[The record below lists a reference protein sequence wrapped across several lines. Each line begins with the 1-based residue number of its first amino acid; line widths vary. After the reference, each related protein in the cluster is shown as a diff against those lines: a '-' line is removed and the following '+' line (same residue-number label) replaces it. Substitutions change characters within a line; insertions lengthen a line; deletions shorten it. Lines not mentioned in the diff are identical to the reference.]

1 MQRREFIVLVGS
13 AAAAW
18 PLAARAQRQSSL
30 ARIAFFG
37 ASSPQAI
44 DPRNVEQFK
53 RGLEENGLV
62 EGRNIAVD
70 YVWAKGSLERLGEL
84 AADLAQRNPDV
95 IVTAGPQP
103 IRALLA
109 AGITTPIVF
118 AIHSDP
124 VGDGIVESLSRPGG
138 NVTGLS
144 MANSNLES
152 KRLEVLKDAFS
163 PLKRVMI
170 LHDPTMGGSGLADA
184 QAGARALAVEALI
197 AEAREPD
204 KFDIVFGEA
213 VKQGV
218 NGLATM
224 ASPLLN
230 FHRKRLIELATR
242 YRLPSVWE
250 ASVFVRD
257 GGFISYGPN
266 FPDMYR
272 RSAGYIAKILQG
284 AKPGDLPVEQPL
296 KFDLAVNI
304 KTAKTLA
311 LEIPPTLLARA
322 DEVIE

>member
-1 MQRREFIVLVGS
+1 MRRREFIMLVGG
-13 AAAAW
+13 AAAAG
-18 PLAARAQRQSSL
+18 LRAARAQRQNGF
-30 ARIAFFG
+30 ARIAFLA
-37 ASSPQAI
+37 ASGQEAI

-53 RGLEENGLV
+53 RGLEENGLI

-70 YVWAKGSLERLGEL
+70 YIWAEGSLDRLGEL

-103 IRALLA
+103 VRALLA
-109 AGITTPIVF
+109 NGTRVPIVF

-124 VGDGIVESLSRPGG
+124 VGDGIVESLSHPGG

-163 PLKRVMI
+163 LLRRVMI
-170 LHDPTMGGSGLADA
+170 LHDPTMGKSELADA

-197 AEAREPD
+197 VDAREPEN
-204 KFDIVFGEA
+204 FDTVFGDV

-230 FHRKRLIELATR
+230 FHRKRLIELAAR
-242 YRLPSVWE
+242 HRLPSVWE
-250 ASVFVRD
+250 ASVFVKD

-272 RSAGYIAKILQG
+272 RSAGYVAKILQG

-311 LEIPPTLLARA
+311 IEIPPTLLARA